1 MAEERKTV
9 DAMLMSRKN
18 RNPQKRMVQLLKKVR
33 TPQ

>member
-9 DAMLMSRKN
+9 DAMLNEQKEQ
-18 RNPQKRMVQLLKKVR
+18 NPQKRMVQLLKKVR